1 MMSSSRVVPPLRR
14 RPGNR
19 RENTAT
25 TSGGGDSRGVNAVG
39 ADAAVGVDVDDLCDE
54 NVPLVT
60 RGEDETAH
68 SIAMAEAEVLKA
80 RCA

>member
-1 MMSSSRVVPPLRR
+1 MSSSRVVPPLRR

-19 RENTAT
+19 RENTDT
-25 TSGGGDSRGVNAVG
+25 TSDGGNSGDSVNAVG
-39 ADAAVGVDVDDLCDE
+39 ADAGVGVDDLCDE

-60 RGEDETAH
+60 RREDETAY

-80 RCA
+80 R